1 MAETRE
7 LNARECEA
15 LLRHG
20 TAGRAAL
27 STPTGP
33 HIVPVNYF
41 VLDDAII
48 VRTSPYSML
57 GTYARDSML
66 AFEIDHVDP
75 DLERGWSVQARG
87 RVSVITDSATL
98 ESLRAAAMPR
108 PLVGGVRSLYLRMR
122 WTELS
127 GRQVGPRWN
136 PLEDLDLAV
145 GS

>member
-1 MAETRE
+1 M
-7 LNARECEA
+7 
-15 LLRHG
+15 LRHG

-48 VRTSPYSML
+48 VRTSPYSLL

-66 AFEIDHVDP
+66 AFEIDHVEP

-87 RVSVITDSATL
+87 RVSVITDPATL
-98 ESLRAAAMPR
+98 ASLREASMPR

-127 GRQVGPRWN
+127 GRQVGSRWD
-136 PLEDLDLAV
+136 PLEDLGLAV